1 MSKRLITMDGGH
13 VTPEIDSFLYRALMP
28 RIAPTGSV
36 DDIPFCTDYLLYGG
50 RITPTGVNVLI
61 HKTVM
66 TGCGRIIEIPD
77 SETLQAPSGTSEKDT
92 NYILVFR
99 LQPSASSAAE
109 RVTTVFVPE
118 DGTFYSDDISTGS
131 GQYDVKFAEITV
143 DETGWVVYAKCI
155 LPKMPVLTNDAAETM
170 MENDGQICVPT
181 AEGVRKFVWGQN
193 YFSKNSLP
201 DKMWLLS
208 LLSAIVESEAFVTK
222 EATTELDKLAMAYSV
237 YYPLNGVENSE
248 LWALFNNNASGA
260 FVSAFTYQGEENG
273 QEYSKTVQIAIP
285 CALSL
290 TKFEFANVATRTKIN
305 NNWTEWNIAGELDY
319 TAVRNQ
325 LLLTK
330 LESDNTPLDSLGET
344 YSTYFSLSDTKN
356 AELYNAFNCQAIGAF
371 VSARHVRDET
381 GTVYLVQC
389 AVPVVPPDAS
399 GDVPCIATRSR
410 IHSGKWGEWNT
421 SGAESDGEFP
431 TAENYPVSNP
441 YYSTDPKYQF
451 LQKYIDVAYSHYTG
465 LLSRTRLLE
474 KVTQKTQIVWL
485 GMFNADLGFS
495 SESKFIKTGTN
506 IKGYTKANLIP
517 DNGPLKANQFH
528 SVYEI
533 QREYTADGCFAGHAL
548 VEVDNTP
555 YPTMWKID
563 NDNIIKLYMPVDA
576 SDFNL
581 TLYIDYDVPA
591 EEAVN
596 ED

>member
-28 RIAPTGSV
+28 RIALTGST
-36 DDIPFCTDYLLYGG
+36 DNIPVCTDYLLYGG
-50 RITPTGVNVLI
+50 QITPAGVNVFI
-61 HKTVM
+61 HKTIM

-77 SETLQAPSGTSEKDT
+77 SETIQAPSGTSEKDT

-181 AEGVRKFVWGQN
+181 AEGVRNFVWGQD
-193 YFSKNSLP
+193 YFSKNSLT
-201 DKMWLLS
+201 DKLWLLS
-208 LLSAIVESEAFVTK
+208 LISATVESEAFVTK
-222 EATTELDKLAMAYSV
+222 EATTELDNLEMAYSV

-248 LWALFNNNASGA
+248 LWALFNNNAAGA

-273 QEYSKTVQIAIP
+273 QEYSKTVQMAIP

-319 TAVRNQ
+319 TAIRNQ
-325 LLLTK
+325 LLATRP
-330 LESDNTPLDSLGET
+330 ESDNTPLDSLGET
-344 YSTYFSLSDTKN
+344 YSTYFSLSNSKN
-356 AELYNAFNCQAIGAF
+356 VELYNAFKGQAIGAF
-371 VSARHVRDET
+371 VSARYVCDES
-381 GTVYLVQC
+381 GTVYMVQC
-389 AVPVVPPDAS
+389 AVPVVPLDAS
-399 GDVPCIATRSR
+399 GDVPCVATRSR
-410 IHSGKWGEWNT
+410 IHNEEWSAWNT
-421 SGAESDGEFP
+421 SGSESYGEFP

-441 YYSTDPKYQF
+441 YSSTVPQFQF
-451 LQKYIDVAYSHYTG
+451 LQKYIDLAYFYHES
-465 LLSRTRLLE
+465 LLSRTKQLE
-474 KVTQKTQIVWL
+474 KVTQKTQLVSL
-485 GMFNADLGFS
+485 GDFAAPLGYA
-495 SESKFIKTGTN
+495 SESNFIKTGTN
-506 IKGYTKANLIP
+506 IKGYTKAELVP
-517 DNGPLKANQFH
+517 DDVLQANQFH
-528 SVYEI
+528 EVYEI
-533 QREYTADGCFAGHAL
+533 QSEYTADGYFSGHAL

-563 NDNIIKLYMPVDA
+563 NDNKIKLYMPVDA
-576 SDFNL
+576 PEFNL